1 MNRKDVRLGN
11 YVYITNSKVNRAIR
25 IVDMDLLID
34 WDMNYPEPIE
44 LTDDILLRL
53 GFSKKRNENYIN
65 KYEYSLLLNP
75 DSDIEDTIEYNGIG
89 GTCYHETNKLFLTVF
104 CNGHYAGKS
113 VEFLHEFQNHW
124 FALKKEEFDIDLHR
138 LINK

>member
-11 YVYITNSKVNRAIR
+11 YVYITNSKANRAIR

-34 WDMNYPEPIE
+34 WYMNNPEPIE

-53 GFSKKRNENYIN
+53 GFSKERNENYIN

-75 DSDIEDTIEYNGIG
+75 DSDIENTIEYNGIG
-89 GTCYHETNKLFLTVF
+89 DINYHETNKLFLTVY
-104 CNGHYAGKS
+104 CNKHYAGKS
-113 VEFLHEFQNHW
+113 IEFLHEFQNHW

-138 LINK
+138 LKYK